1 MVVSVRGA
9 PRAALIFLHGSGD
22 TGAGLQEYLRFAWH
36 GFLPALAAAGV
47 DCHFPSASP
56 RPYRLAGGQTS
67 SVWFDRYALEPT
79 AREHTESIDESCTR
93 LETLIDKIVASG
105 VPEERQICHIYL
117 TPHIPHIS
125 HVTFPRSH
133 TALLPRI
140 DLSRHIPIHI
150 SGSRR
155 SWRLLNGRRT
165 RLAVCTS
172 HATAAR
178 RSLRHLVVSERGRC
192 GVRGT
197 CGVATRVA
205 AHLDPARRRR

>member
-105 VPEERQICHIYL
+105 VPEERHTCHISL
-117 TPHIPHIS
+117 TPHISIIYFPHLTRHIS
-125 HVTFPRSH
+125 QISHRIASPDRLEPTYSH
-133 TALLPRI
+133 THLRIASLLAASQWAEDSPC
-140 DLSRHIPIHI
+140 SVHFARHGGSAQSSP
-150 SGSRR
+150 SRR
-155 SWRLLNGRRT
+155 I
-165 RLAVCTS
+165 
-172 HATAAR
+172 
-178 RSLRHLVVSERGRC
+178 
-192 GVRGT
+192 
-197 CGVATRVA
+197 
-205 AHLDPARRRR
+205 